1 MTNILPSHP
10 FGSDISTDD
19 ILNQMLK
26 CRSWEDKY
34 RLVIQMGKKL
44 PTMDETLKADSIS
57 VPGCESKVWLT
68 WKNCEGVYFFSADS
82 DARIV
87 KGLLAIILAAVE
99 RKSKEDILSF
109 DFESYLEAMDLLGHI
124 SQSRSNGVHAIINQL
139 KAL

>member
-1 MTNILPSHP
+1 MTNIQPTHP
-10 FGSDISTDD
+10 FGTDISTED
-19 ILNQMLK
+19 ILNEMSQCK
-26 CRSWEDKY
+26 SWEDKY

-44 PTMDETLKADSIS
+44 PNMDETLKEESIS

-68 WKNCEGVYFFSADS
+68 WKICEGVYYFSADS

-99 RKSKEDILSF
+99 MKSKEDILTF
-109 DFESYLEAMDLLGHI
+109 NFENYLEALDLLAHI
-124 SQSRSNGVHAIINQL
+124 SQSRSNGVRAIINQL

>member
-1 MTNILPSHP
+1 MTSTLPSHP
-10 FGSDISTDD
+10 FGTDISTDD
-19 ILNQMLK
+19 ILNEISK

-44 PTMDETLKADSIS
+44 PNMDETLKEESIS

-68 WKNCEGVYFFSADS
+68 WKKCEGVYFFSADS

-87 KGLLAIILAAVE
+87 KGLLSIILAAVE
-99 RKSKEDILSF
+99 RKPKEEILAF
-109 DFESYLEAMDLLGHI
+109 DFESYLKAMDLLSHI
-124 SQSRSNGVHAIINQL
+124 SQSRSNGIRAIINQL